1 MTAISGSAAA
11 VTGAASGIGRAL
23 ALELARR
30 GCDLALA
37 DRDEA
42 GLQQLAAEIGRDGA
56 RKVSV
61 HRVDVGEPAEIREF
75 ATAAIAAHPSLNI
88 LINNAGVALL
98 GSFAEVEQAQME
110 WLININF
117 WGVVH
122 GTRAFLPH
130 LSNQR
135 AAHIV
140 NLSSIFGI
148 IAPPGQT
155 AYCAAKFAVRG
166 FSESLRHELAMANSP
181 VKLSVVHPGGV
192 STNIVRN
199 MRTGTGV
206 SDNAR
211 RAESI
216 DRFDA
221 MAKTTPAAAALR
233 IIEGIEKNQP
243 RILIGND
250 ARFMD
255 LLQRFRPATY
265 WAVLAKRL
273 EKMAAAAGEVRAS
286 SLSTTLAI
294 PHGAL
299 PLPLAGEGW
308 GGGASAKQLVV
319 WIELPPPVPRYARAD
334 LSRKRERLR
343 PAPRNDETYRPPS

>member
-1 MTAISGSAAA
+1 MTQINGSAAA

-23 ALELARR
+23 ALELAAR

-42 GLQQLAAEIGRDGA
+42 GLQSVAAEIA
-56 RKVSV
+56 KTQQRKVST
-61 HRVDVGEPAEIREF
+61 HRLDVGEPDQIAEF
-75 ATAAIAAHPSLNI
+75 AAAASAAHPKLNI
-88 LINNAGVALL
+88 VINNAGVALL
-98 GSFAEVEQAQME
+98 GAFSEIEQAQME
-110 WLININF
+110 WLFNINF
-117 WGVVH
+117 WGTVH
-122 GTRAFLPH
+122 GTRAFLPI
-130 LSNQR
+130 LAKQP

-181 VKLSVVHPGGV
+181 VRLSVVHPGGV
-192 STNIVRN
+192 ATNIVRN
-199 MRTGTGV
+199 SRTGTGIT
-206 SDNAR
+206 DNAR
-211 RAESI
+211 RAQSI

-221 MAKTTPAAAALR
+221 VAKTTPTAAAQR
-233 IIEGIEKNQP
+233 IILGIEKNQP

-265 WAVLAKRL
+265 WKVLAKRI
-273 EKMAAAAGEVRAS
+273 EKAMNAGKV
-286 SLSTTLAI
+286 T
-294 PHGAL
+294 
-299 PLPLAGEGW
+299 
-308 GGGASAKQLVV
+308 
-319 WIELPPPVPRYARAD
+319 
-334 LSRKRERLR
+334 
-343 PAPRNDETYRPPS
+343 